1 MTDRIQFLLN
11 KKLIELSDFDPNT
24 TVLNYIR
31 DHKNLRGT
39 KEGCGSGDCGA
50 CTAVIAELDGKNLK
64 YRSINT
70 CIMFLYSLQG
80 KQLITVENLEKNK
93 KLHPTQ
99 QSMVDNNGSQCGFCT
114 PGFIMSMFAMYKNKE
129 QTSKENID
137 KYLAGNLCRCT
148 GYKPINLATKN
159 MYSYGRNDHFAEKE
173 KEVIKKL
180 TQIKGKNI
188 SIEYNNKKYFITT
201 NIAGLKNVI
210 KNSNNYKLL
219 SGGTDLALEVTKKR
233 KDIET
238 LIYLGNNKDLK
249 YIKIKNKKII
259 IGAATPINDTL
270 GILNKYYPEI
280 AEMYL
285 RYGSLQIRNVATIG
299 GNLANASPIGDSA
312 PALISLDSSIVINGK
327 NKKTVKL
334 NNFFL
339 NYKKTLLKKNE
350 FIQEIIIP
358 IKKEVIFKCYK
369 ISKRFDDDIS
379 AVFMAITLKLK
390 NTTIENIL
398 ITLGGMAEIPKR
410 AEKTEK
416 FLKGKKLNLDN
427 IILAQSI
434 IIKEFTPLSDM
445 RASSDYRKKICQN
458 LLEKFYYET
467 INKNKISVN
476 K

>member
-1 MTDRIQFLLN
+1 MNFLL
-11 KKLIELSDFDPNT
+11 
-24 TVLNYIR
+24 Y
-31 DHKNLRGT
+31 
-39 KEGCGSGDCGA
+39 
-50 CTAVIAELDGKNLK
+50 
-64 YRSINT
+64 
-70 CIMFLYSLQG
+70 
-80 KQLITVENLEKNK
+80 
-93 KLHPTQ
+93 
-99 QSMVDNNGSQCGFCT
+99 
-114 PGFIMSMFAMYKNKE
+114 YK
-129 QTSKENID
+129 
-137 KYLAGNLCRCT
+137 
-148 GYKPINLATKN
+148 
-159 MYSYGRNDHFAEKE
+159 
-173 KEVIKKL
+173 
-180 TQIKGKNI
+180 
-188 SIEYNNKKYFITT
+188 
-201 NIAGLKNVI
+201 
-210 KNSNNYKLL
+210 SNNYKLL

-249 YIKIKNKKII
+249 YIKIMNKKII

-270 GILNKYYPEI
+270 EILNKYYPEI

-299 GNLANASPIGDSA
+299 GNLANASPIVDSA
-312 PALISLDSSIVINGK
+312 PALISLDSSIMINGK
-327 NKKTVKL
+327 NKKTIKL

-339 NYKKTLLKKNE
+339 NYKKTLLKKDE

-445 RASSDYRKKICQN
+445 RASSDYRKKLAIDYSWYYTFFKNNPREGYGFRIAPRYRFNNQFSLVYSFRYN
-458 LLEKFYYET
+458 HTNNDQGFVNDIDAKDVKDNPSFAPLLD
-467 INKNKISVN
+467 KIIFGQRKS
-476 K
+476 